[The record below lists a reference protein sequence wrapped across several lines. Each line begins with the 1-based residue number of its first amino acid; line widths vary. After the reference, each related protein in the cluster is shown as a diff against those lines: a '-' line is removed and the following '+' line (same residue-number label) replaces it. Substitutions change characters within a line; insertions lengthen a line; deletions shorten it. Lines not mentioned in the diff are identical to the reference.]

1 MKVLNMCASKLHQ
14 FEALFRLIIP
24 YSPKALT
31 LIAFSAVIEASQMWS
46 LTI

>member
-14 FEALFRLIIP
+14 FEAVFRLIVP
-24 YSPKALT
+24 YSPKAVT
-31 LIAFSAVIEASQMWS
+31 LIALSAVIEASQMCC